1 MSDPLTPEDWQ
12 SPVSYSQLGSTA
24 GGGQSPEKPKRSFL
38 GYSDALHYLEILGIS
53 GPQCHPL
60 MPEAVDV
67 ILFPTLCITK
77 ELNKVRQ
84 TQRACVWDH
93 VQMTMCK
100 FRELKISLAPF
111 KPDI

>member
-24 GGGQSPEKPKRSFL
+24 GGGQSPEKPKWSFL

-77 ELNKVRQ
+77 EHQGLLNEQGQ
-84 TQRACVWDH
+84 TDTACLRLGSCTDDYV
-93 VQMTMCK
+93 
-100 FRELKISLAPF
+100 
-111 KPDI
+111 